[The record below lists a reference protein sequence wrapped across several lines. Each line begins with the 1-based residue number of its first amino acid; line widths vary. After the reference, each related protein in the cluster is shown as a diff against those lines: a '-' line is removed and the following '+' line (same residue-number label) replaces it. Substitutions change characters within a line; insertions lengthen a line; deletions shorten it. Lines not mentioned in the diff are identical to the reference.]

1 MWTNPVSVDSLFGGG
16 DNVFIVTIDQDKC
29 VGCNECVT
37 TCPAKIL
44 SLVDGKAEV
53 TGEECMGCQSCS
65 MMCPV
70 EAIVV
75 QEY

>member
-1 MWTNPVSVDSLFGGG
+1 MRTCSVREVILL
-16 DNVFIVTIDQDKC
+16 FIVTIDQDKC
-29 VGCNECVT
+29 VGCSECVA

-53 TGEECMGCQSCS
+53 TGEECMGCQSCV
-65 MMCPV
+65 MMCPT